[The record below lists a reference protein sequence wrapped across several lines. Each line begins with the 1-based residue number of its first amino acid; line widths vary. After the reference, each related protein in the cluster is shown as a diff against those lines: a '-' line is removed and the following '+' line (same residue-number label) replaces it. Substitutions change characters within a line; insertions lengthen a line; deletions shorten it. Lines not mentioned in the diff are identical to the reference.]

1 MEGVVYFVAS
11 APGWSITTT
20 HCDARTDGVRLCKR
34 SRRKFYQVEFT
45 EDGRVVRTQSTRC
58 ERKEDA
64 ERFLLNV
71 ISKQGPDSTAVVK
84 IGRAKSI
91 ERAMVRVCDCRG
103 YVPFETDFLGISSTI
118 TERDAH
124 DKASHWRVGGEWFRL
139 TSELLGWIKSWSN
152 LYSAWAETPPEA
164 AYLTDFYPSW
174 SKVSFETSR
183 PRLSIKG
190 K

>member
-1 MEGVVYFVAS
+1 MSDLVYFVAS
-11 APGWSITTT
+11 APGWSITKAP
-20 HCDARTDGVRLCKR
+20 DEAGIEGARLVKR
-34 SRRKFYQVEFT
+34 SHRRFYQVEFV
-45 EDGRVVRTQSTRC
+45 ENGRVVETQSTRC

-64 ERFLLNV
+64 EQFLSNAMHEEDPL
-71 ISKQGPDSTAVVK
+71 STAVVK

-124 DKASHWRVGGEWFRL
+124 DKASQWRVGGEWFRL

-164 AYLTDFYPSW
+164 ACLTDFYPSW
-174 SKVSFETSR
+174 SKASFETSR